1 MTSTPTN
8 KPRRTRVRRWRVLW
22 LAVLLLLWLVILAL
36 WLLWRASGIA
46 VQGVA
51 WQGGL
56 HVESWSWSR
65 AGCEVIR
72 GEGVAVPLRWPLK
85 AHLAS
90 VYWQGCPDA
99 HIEEAPTTTPLSE
112 LRVPGLPRTPPFSL
126 QIDAL
131 HWPGLPPAALTL
143 EQRDQHWTLTA
154 RQQGNTA
161 TLQLARPDGEWSL
174 AADVALPALAPDWLG
189 RITAHAAGT
198 LVDGRPAG
206 TLVAEASQLGHR
218 SQPQRADARLNA
230 QLDAQRWA
238 AALALTGPLAL
249 PGGWVVE
256 TGETLA
262 ASGDLDAGLEAVQAN
277 VQAVGPAG
285 TLQLTLASQAPGAAQ
300 GAGHIALTG
309 EAMQGE
315 LPLSWDGRQLTLAPA
330 RLTFNEV
337 QLSWDTPLVVPLALH
352 GDVHLPLVAR
362 WQALMLSAPQSRL
375 TWDGSDWQW
384 QGALRLAGHWN
395 DYQLSGDWRG
405 SVAAGGAQGEP
416 ARLAIEHPDMQ
427 LSVQVPVAQLAPP
440 DWRVP
445 IRFDGQYQAFP
456 LTGELEAGYQGQQ
469 WQGVLRADSRLALLD
484 QGGELHLALPWQWTG
499 ERLRL
504 LPGEL
509 QMRRGLF
516 GTVLVYPLKLTNP
529 QPLYLDADGLHGTLA
544 LAGEGVLAERWR
556 VPALTGTLSVAGL
569 AGELVLG
576 VNDWQS
582 TLNLSAARRQDGFAG
597 ELTLFTP
604 LSPELSQGLGVMFR
618 GGLLGGDAQWRWD
631 GAEPV
636 LDGRLRLRDLQL
648 DWGGI
653 RADGGAGELRLAVRG
668 EAARLASVGPLT
680 LDELDIGTPIRNVRM
695 TLDDGDLATW
705 QVSDIYADVLGGYL
719 RAPMLTWPSPA
730 FQTIV
735 ISRIDLDRVAALQPD
750 PVVQLAGRVG
760 GFLPLQLGATHVA
773 VQGGRLANEEP
784 LALLLTPSA
793 GTEAMANSNRAV
805 QLALESLSVLQIDD
819 FLAAVDMSA
828 DGWLDGAVTLRGV
841 NPQRKGLPVVFNYT
855 HRENVLVL
863 LRSLRIGDEISRQVM
878 ERQPGGLR

>member
-1 MTSTPTN
+1 MTSTPAN

-22 LAVLLLLWLVILAL
+22 LAVLLLSWLVILAL

-46 VQGVA
+46 VQDVT

-56 HVESWSWSR
+56 HVERWSWSR

-90 VYWQGCPDA
+90 VHWQGCPDA
-99 HIEEAPTTTPLSE
+99 HIEEAPTTPLSE
-112 LRVPGLPRTPPFSL
+112 LRVPSLPRTPPFSL

-143 EQRDQHWTLTA
+143 ELRDQHWTLIA

-161 TLQLARPDGEWSL
+161 TLQLARLDGEWSL

-189 RITAHAAGT
+189 NITAHASGT

-206 TLVAEASQLGHR
+206 SLVAEASRLGHR

-238 AALALTGPLAL
+238 AALALTGPIAL
-249 PGGWVVE
+249 PGGWVVD
-256 TGETLA
+256 TGEALA

-277 VQAVGPAG
+277 VRAVGPAG
-285 TLQLTLASQAPGAAQ
+285 ALRLTLASQAPGAAQ
-300 GAGHIALTG
+300 GAGHISLTG

-330 RLTFNEV
+330 RLTFNAV

-375 TWDGSDWQW
+375 AWDGSDWQW

-405 SVAAGGAQGEP
+405 SVAAEGAQGEP

-427 LSVQVPVAQLAPP
+427 LLVQVPVAQLAPP

-456 LTGELEAGYQGQQ
+456 LTGELEAGYHGQQ
-469 WQGVLRADSRLALLD
+469 LQGVLRADSRLALLD

-544 LAGEGVLAERWR
+544 LAGEGALAERWR

-569 AGELVLG
+569 AGELALAIR
-576 VNDWQS
+576 DWQS
-582 TLNLSAARRQDGFAG
+582 TLNLVAAQRQDGFAG
-597 ELTLFTP
+597 ELALFTP

-618 GGLLGGDAQWRWD
+618 GGLLEGDAQWRWD

-668 EAARLASVGPLT
+668 EAVRLASVGPLT